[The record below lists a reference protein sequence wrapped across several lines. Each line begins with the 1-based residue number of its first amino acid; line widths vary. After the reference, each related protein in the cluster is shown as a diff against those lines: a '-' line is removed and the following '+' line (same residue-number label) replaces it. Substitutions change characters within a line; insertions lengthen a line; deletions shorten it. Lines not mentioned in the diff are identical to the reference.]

1 MTFAQFFKAIWGD
14 EPFPWQERLSELVLQ
29 GNWPA
34 SIGLPTAAGKTALI
48 DIAVFALAT
57 GAPHAA
63 RRIFFVVDRRVIVD
77 EAAERAAKLAKKLRE
92 APTGSDLG
100 FIAEALRGLGG
111 NPDPLA
117 TAILRGGVARDD
129 SWTDS
134 PLQPVVICSTVDQVG
149 SSLLFRAY
157 GKSEYARPIRAGLA
171 AYDSLIILDEAH
183 TSQPF
188 AETLGWIRKY
198 RGWSEHRLNHPFH
211 VVEMSATPR
220 DGEVFR
226 EQGDDREHPVLKKRW
241 EAEKRARL
249 VVEDPI
255 AKDET
260 ADGLILHVERLVQE
274 ARTMR
279 DQQGAKVIGV
289 VVNRVLTAR
298 RVHQSLAADEES
310 DAILLTGRAR
320 SYDRDSL
327 WNEWQPH
334 IGMNRDREAVPEKP
348 VFVVATQCIEVGANI
363 DFDALVTEIAS
374 LDALEQRFGRLDR
387 AGGNGRTCAV
397 IVALHE
403 QTKSKNEDP
412 IYGAALS
419 ATWKWLKD
427 QVITEE
433 RLETVPGDGKK
444 RSKTKKVADKFVA
457 MGVLALRAA
466 LEATEDRG
474 GLTMPRRNAPVLM
487 PAHVD
492 LLCQTSPEPARS
504 PEASIFLH
512 GPETGPADVQV
523 IWRQDLG
530 NDSRLWADIVSV
542 CPPSAAE
549 AVSMPVWAIRRWLS
563 GQEAPE
569 LADLE
574 GTADENERVIGA
586 TAERPVLRWRGPDES
601 TVLESAKDIR
611 PGMTVIVPSSYGGC
625 DKWGWNPASTAE
637 VTDIGDPVKLRMNR
651 PILRLHAKLVSGWND
666 AELARRL
673 ATVESVGA
681 ARAALD
687 SPVSADAAKW
697 VREAVSALRASRTVK
712 LVVAPGDDSARLV
725 AITGRSVFQQEYL
738 GASYTNEI
746 GLGLHLRGCRGWA
759 EAFARDLPEGVRE
772 SVVRAAELH
781 DIGKA
786 DPRFQAWLRGGNPI
800 RPQELIAKSGRS
812 GQNPAAIERARLLA
826 GYPKGGRHELGSV
839 ALLEGREDEFAGL
852 DFELLLHLIGSHH
865 GRCRPFAPVVDDG
878 KQVDIVYGGWHAS
891 SEHGLARAGSGV
903 CERFWRLTRRYGWY
917 GLCYLEALVR
927 LADQRRSEA
936 EQNEGIDAIGTV
948 HA

>member
-1 MTFAQFFKAIWGD
+1 MTFAQFFHAVWGK

-29 GNWPA
+29 GKWPA

-48 DIAVFALAT
+48 DIAVFALAQ
-57 GAPHAA
+57 GAPKAA

-77 EAAERAAKLAKKLRE
+77 EAAERAAELAKKLRE
-92 APTGSDLG
+92 APTGTDLSL
-100 FIAEALRGLGG
+100 IADALKKLGG
-111 NPDPLA
+111 NPDPLT
-117 TAILRGGVARDD
+117 TAILRGGIQRDD

-188 AETLGWIRKY
+188 AETLGWIGKY
-198 RGWSEHRLNHPFH
+198 RGWAESPLDRPFH
-211 VVEMSATPR
+211 IVEMSATPR

-226 EQGDDREHPVLKKRW
+226 EQDDDRTHPVLKKRW

-249 VVEDPI
+249 VESPK
-255 AKDET
+255 AEDET
-260 ADGLILHVERLVQE
+260 AGGMTALVEKLVDE
-274 ARTMR
+274 ARRMR
-279 DQQGAKVIGV
+279 KEHGAKVIGV

-298 RVHQSLAADEES
+298 RVHQSLAADGES

-320 SYDRDSL
+320 AYDRDSL
-327 WNEWQPH
+327 WKQWRPL
-334 IGMNRDREAVPEKP
+334 IGLDREAAPEKP
-348 VFVVATQCIEVGANI
+348 VFVVATQCIEVGANL

-387 AGGNGRTCAV
+387 NGRNGLTYAA
-397 IVALHE
+397 IVAQQD
-403 QTKSKNEDP
+403 QTKAKNEDP

-419 ATWKWLKD
+419 ATWKWLEEH
-427 QVITEE
+427 QVTEE
-433 RLETVPGDGKK
+433 RIETVPADGKK
-444 RSKTKKVADKFVA
+444 KPKTKKVKDKFVA
-457 MGVLALRAA
+457 MGVLALRAS
-466 LEATEDRG
+466 LEATEDRT
-474 GLTMPRRNAPVLM
+474 GLTMPRRSAPVLM

-492 LLCQTSPEPARS
+492 LLCRTSPEPALS
-504 PEASIFLH
+504 PEPSLFLH

-530 NDSRLWADIVSV
+530 DDTGLWADTVSV

-549 AVSMPVWAIRRWLS
+549 AVSMPIWAVRKWLS

-569 LADLE
+569 LADIE
-574 GTADENERVIGA
+574 GAAGENA
-586 TAERPVLRWRGPDES
+586 TGPVGERPVLEWRGPDES
-601 TVLESAKDIR
+601 DVLNSAADIR
-611 PGMTVIVPSSYGGC
+611 PGMTVVVPGSYGGC
-625 DKWGWNPASTAE
+625 DQWGWNPASAAE
-637 VTDIGDPVKLRMNR
+637 VTDIGDPVKLRMGR
-651 PILRLHAKLVSGWND
+651 PILRLHAKLVSAWND
-666 AELARRL
+666 AELAGRL
-673 ATVESVGA
+673 ANVESVGA

-687 SPVSADAAKW
+687 GAVSTDAADW
-697 VREAVSALRASRTVK
+697 VRDAVSALRGRRTVK
-712 LVVAPGDDSARLV
+712 LVVNPDDDSAQLA
-725 AITGRSVFQQEYL
+725 AITGRGVFQQESI
-738 GASYTNEI
+738 GASYTNEV
-746 GLGLHLRGCRGWA
+746 GLDSHLRGCRAWA
-759 EAFARDLPEGVRE
+759 ETFARDLPE
-772 SVVRAAELH
+772 VVRKTVVCGAELH

-800 RPQELIAKSGRS
+800 RSHELIAKSGRS

-826 GYPKGGRHELGSV
+826 GYPKGGRHELASV
-839 ALLEGREDEFAGL
+839 ALLEGRGDEFAEL

-878 KQVDIVYGGWHAS
+878 ERVDVAYRGWQAS
-891 SEHGLARAGSGV
+891 SDHGLARVGSGV

-917 GLCYLEALVR
+917 GLCFLEALVR
-927 LADQRRSEA
+927 LADHRQSEA
-936 EQNEGIDAIGTV
+936 EQNEEETSEERAI